1 MTRLRISKTKGRMEQ
16 NKISNKGEK
25 KNHLLA
31 VLKLLLTS
39 YKDGELKHA
48 VNVHIKNTTPG
59 E

>member
-1 MTRLRISKTKGRMEQ
+1 MEQ

-25 KNHLLA
+25 KTHLFA